1 MSKEI
6 TTKKFAQK
14 FAETINCKIEDSVCV
29 NFTKTEGAMY
39 IAGKRCPI
47 DSRLFI
53 SISPEG
59 KLEILNPD
67 NVSFVIKPKYDED
80 FTAYFSFDGE
90 VHKFSWKH
98 PYDLGYIFIGI
109 FKSDDIITYV
119 TVSPP
124 QSSGNL
130 SGVFLDF
137 GYKGSSYQ
145 KVLELASYELSMII
159 ALTHNAG
166 QYDFEKFLKNKSPAL
181 TTDATCT
188 MKGGD

>member
-6 TTKKFAQK
+6 TIKKFNQK

-39 IAGKRCPI
+39 IAGKRCRI
-47 DSRLFI
+47 KSRLFI

-67 NVSFVIKPKYDED
+67 DVSFVIKPKFDED
-80 FTAYFSFDGE
+80 FTAYFSFNGE

-98 PYDLGYIFIGI
+98 QYDLGYIFIGI

-119 TVSPP
+119 SVSPP

-130 SGVFLDF
+130 SGVFLDY

-145 KVLELASYELSMII
+145 KVLELASFELSTI
-159 ALTHNAG
+159 LTLTNSAD
-166 QYDFEKFLKNKSPAL
+166 QYDFEKFLKTDLPEL
-181 TTDATCT
+181 TTDDTT
-188 MKGGD
+188 KGGD